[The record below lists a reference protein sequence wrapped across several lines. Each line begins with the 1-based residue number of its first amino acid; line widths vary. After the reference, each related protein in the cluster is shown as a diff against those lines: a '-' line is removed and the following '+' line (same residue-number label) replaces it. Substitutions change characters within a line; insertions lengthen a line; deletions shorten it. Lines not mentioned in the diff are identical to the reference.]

1 MAEADFIKA
10 LELAPNQPFIMNYLG
25 YARTEQGINL
35 KKAEQLI
42 RKAVSLRPKDGYIT
56 DSLGWVL
63 YQTSR
68 FDEAVPILER
78 AVRLRPNDATIND
91 HLGDAYWK
99 VQRKLEA
106 IYQWKRAITMN
117 PDSDLKEKIQQKLS
131 FGLN

>member
-1 MAEADFIKA
+1 M
-10 LELAPNQPFIMNYLG
+10 
-25 YARTEQGINL
+25 

-91 HLGDAYWK
+91 HLGDAYWR
-99 VQRKLEA
+99 VRRKLEA

-117 PDSDLKEKIQQKLS
+117 PDSELKEKIQQKLS

>member
-1 MAEADFIKA
+1 M
-10 LELAPNQPFIMNYLG
+10 
-25 YARTEQGINL
+25 
-35 KKAEQLI
+35 
-42 RKAVSLRPKDGYIT
+42 
-56 DSLGWVL
+56 

-91 HLGDAYWK
+91 HLGDAYWR

-117 PDSDLKEKIQQKLS
+117 PDSELKEKIQQKLS